1 MANKITDEQGNTYVQ
16 KKPFYKKV
24 WFWILIVLVLII
36 GGSAAGSDS
45 DSPKKVADSSN
56 KAESK
61 SSKNDKTDFKVGD
74 TIETDGV
81 KMTVNSV
88 EFPAGSEFNTPED
101 GKSWV
106 VVNLTIK
113 NDSDKV
119 VNYNPF
125 DFKLDAD
132 GNSTSFTG
140 INMDVKN
147 TLNSGDLK
155 KGASVSGNLV
165 GEADNTKKLS
175 MEYRGNLFS
184 DDATF
189 SVKLN

>member
-113 NDSDKV
+113 NDSNKV

-184 DDATF
+184 DDAKF